1 MEALNSFQERAR
13 ASVCAGAHVLVCVC
27 VYVCVC
33 ASHSSEHKHPST
45 ASGVCHSGR
54 SGLCWCGGRQTC
66 RESVCVLMPWA
77 VYTWP
82 ALGPWTTWA
91 CIILF
96 NDPAGLAV
104 HSRAVNPRSVPFAHT
119 HTVLRARGRL
129 GAVWS
134 RPTGHCR
141 QLPEAHLCAAL
152 HCHRRLWPG
161 HDRYPSAGL
170 IGLCVG

>member
-1 MEALNSFQERAR
+1 MCWCVCVCMCVCVLATRQSTSTHPPPQG
-13 ASVCAGAHVLVCVC
+13 SVTQVGAGCAGA
-27 VYVCVC
+27 
-33 ASHSSEHKHPST
+33 AAGKH
-45 ASGVCHSGR
+45 AAK
-54 SGLCWCGGRQTC
+54 
-66 RESVCVLMPWA
+66 VCVLMPWA

-170 IGLCVG
+170 LGLCVG